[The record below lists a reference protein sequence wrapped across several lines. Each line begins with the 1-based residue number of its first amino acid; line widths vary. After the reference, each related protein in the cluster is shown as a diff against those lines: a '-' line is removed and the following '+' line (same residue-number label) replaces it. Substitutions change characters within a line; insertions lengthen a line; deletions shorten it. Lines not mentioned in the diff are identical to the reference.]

1 MIRDVQA
8 LVHRELSADT
18 AADPSAPAEDPF
30 FVMLHATVE
39 NTQRALGHLSPDT
52 IAQAV
57 ALLQDAGSIAVV
69 GDGLSASLAEYLAL
83 SLRMVGRPAAH
94 LPGDALSLAL
104 WLNQMPPDALLVA
117 VSLSAVEGPGVPN
130 ALRQAQGRG
139 AATLALAASPL
150 SPCAQ
155 SAALALTCLAGGES
169 PTSPCLA
176 AMASLVEALTATMA
190 AASPGAAA
198 NGPLWQHARD
208 LLQPPR
214 R

>member
-1 MIRDVQA
+1 
-8 LVHRELSADT
+8 
-18 AADPSAPAEDPF
+18 
-30 FVMLHATVE
+30 MLHATVE

-57 ALLQDAGSIAVV
+57 ALLQNAGSIAVV

-104 WLNQMPPDALLVA
+104 WLNQMPPTPF
-117 VSLSAVEGPGVPN
+117 SWRYLSRPSRGPACPTPCARPRTWRGHSGLGGIAAF
-130 ALRQAQGRG
+130 ALRPVGGAGPYLPGRRRIAHLALPGCHGQSGRG
-139 AATLALAASPL
+139 PHRHHGRR
-150 SPCAQ
+150 Q
-155 SAALALTCLAGGES
+155 
-169 PTSPCLA
+169 
-176 AMASLVEALTATMA
+176 
-190 AASPGAAA
+190 PGAAA